1 MSTTSPL
8 TISDDD
14 DDDDSDADIINTAT
28 TDLLGRAIRKSRK
41 PDENGEEDVRASLG
55 DDDCEEEEQEEEF
68 EAEEDRRAYNAV
80 HL

>member
-1 MSTTSPL
+1 MSTVSPL
-8 TISDDD
+8 TISDNDN
-14 DDDDSDADIINTAT
+14 DSDADIINTAT

-41 PDENGEEDVRASLG
+41 LDENGEEDVRASLG